1 MSLVVHGLTKRY
13 GGVVALNNV
22 DLVAAPSE
30 ITAVIG
36 PNGAGKTTLLNLI
49 SGVVPADS
57 GRTELA
63 GLDIT
68 RRLPHDLA
76 LQGLTRTYQSPQLFE
91 DMSVLETVMVGA
103 HTRGSIGF
111 MSSMILTRRVRQ
123 EEREMEKI
131 ARLALDRV
139 RLPQTQFSRA
149 TSELAYGLQRRLEI
163 ARALAMSPKAILFD
177 EPAAGLNDKET
188 REISE
193 LIGELAQEGLII
205 VLVEHDMEMVMG
217 ISHKIVVM
225 NFGEK
230 IAEGSPAEVQA
241 NPDVV
246 TAYLGS
252 SLEEVGNA

>member
-1 MSLVVHGLTKRY
+1 MSLVVHGLTKHY
-13 GGVVALNNV
+13 GGVVAVNNV

-49 SGVVPADS
+49 SGIVPADA

-63 GLDIT
+63 GLNIT

-76 LQGLTRTYQSPQLFE
+76 LQGLARTYQSPQLFE

-103 HTRGSIGF
+103 HTRGRVGY
-111 MSSMILTRRVRQ
+111 MSSMILPRRVRQ
-123 EEREMEKI
+123 EERELETI

-139 RLPQTQFSRA
+139 RLPQAQFSRA
-149 TSELAYGLQRRLEI
+149 TSELAYGLQRRVEI
-163 ARALAMSPKAILFD
+163 ARALVMSPKAILFD
-177 EPAAGLNDKET
+177 EPAAGLNDEET

-193 LIGELAQEGLII
+193 LIGDLAREGFII

-230 IAEGSPAEVQA
+230 IAEGSPTEVQA
-241 NPDVV
+241 NPDVI

-252 SLEEVGNA
+252 SLEEAGNA